1 MNIFEFVYLYV
12 DAPQAITGDRVNR
25 ECYMQVRG
33 RVHNSH
39 LGACFCVDTLCHT
52 GRLRTLPARA
62 IDVDVMSTM
71 HTLGQHALARAYV

>member
-1 MNIFEFVYLYV
+1 MGELQWCNFCFMPDKKKFHVHSLTTGRGFILFIYIV

-39 LGACFCVDTLCHT
+39 LGACFCVA
-52 GRLRTLPARA
+52 RL
-62 IDVDVMSTM
+62 
-71 HTLGQHALARAYV
+71 